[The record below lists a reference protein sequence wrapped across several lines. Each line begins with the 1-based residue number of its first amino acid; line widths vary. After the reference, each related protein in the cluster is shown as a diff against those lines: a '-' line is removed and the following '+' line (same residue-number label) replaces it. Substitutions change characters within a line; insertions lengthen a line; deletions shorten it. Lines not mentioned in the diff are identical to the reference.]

1 MVVEFVFVRGAR
13 AGTTARFE
21 RAVIT
26 IGRHPTNDLQL
37 DPEQDIDASSRHAE
51 VRVDGAQVVLV
62 DLGSTNGTYLNG
74 IKLDAPRPLQTGD
87 MVEFGAGGPKATIQ
101 VGDATV
107 GQVGSTRDQ
116 RAPAPAKNTEL
127 RIAEAVRR
135 QTGSLRKMI
144 LGLAVL
150 LVVGGTLAVSLTLRA
165 ARASRNQVAQLLAAN
180 DSLARSLTARLE
192 QTGVADA
199 ALQEARAEMD
209 RLTGELREK
218 SAAGG
223 NVTSLAARIRERQ
236 QRTASFAR
244 TDYSAILAA
253 NKPAVVF
260 IAVEMP
266 DGTTSSGTGFNIL
279 PTGLVVTNRHV
290 VQSREGARARRVAVA
305 FEGTRGEWRM
315 AEIETVSP
323 TDEIAT
329 LRLTSPGPYP
339 VVNGIARDSEG
350 VKLGDP
356 VAILGFP
363 LGTATAGNEGSID
376 NLRPVATLGIGTVA
390 KTLPEN
396 IQLDAYAAQGS
407 SGSPVFDARGLVVGV
422 LFGAAAESNGRIIYT
437 VPSARLAGLLTGDAA
452 AALR

>member
-1 MVVEFVFVRGAR
+1 MVVEFAFSRGAQ

-21 RAVIT
+21 RSVIT
-26 IGRHPTNDLQL
+26 IGRHPTNDLAF
-37 DPEQDIDASSRHAE
+37 DPERDLDASSRHAE
-51 VRVDGAQVVLV
+51 VRVEGDQVLLV
-62 DLGSTNGTYLNG
+62 DIGSTNGTYLNG
-74 IKLDAPRPLQTGD
+74 IKLEGPRALHTGD
-87 MVEFGAGGPKATIQ
+87 VVEFGAGGPKATVQI
-101 VGDATV
+101 GDATV
-107 GQVGSTRDQ
+107 GRIGSTRNQ
-116 RAPAPAKNTEL
+116 RAAPAKNTEL
-127 RIAEAVRR
+127 RIAEAVRA

-144 LGLAVL
+144 VGLAVVL
-150 LVVGGTLAVSLTLRA
+150 IVGGSIAVSLTLRA
-165 ARASRNQVAQLLAAN
+165 AKASRNQVAQLLAAN
-180 DSLARSLTARLE
+180 DSLARSLTARLA

-209 RLTGELREK
+209 RLTGELRTR
-218 SAAGG
+218 SASGD

-290 VQSREGARARRVAVA
+290 VQSRDGVRARRVAVA

-323 TDEIAT
+323 TDELAT
-329 LRLTSPGPYP
+329 LRLTAPGPYP

-376 NLRPVATLGIGTVA
+376 NLRPVATLGIGTVS

-437 VPSARLAGLLTGDAA
+437 VPSARLSGLLTGDAA

>member
-1 MVVEFVFVRGAR
+1 MVVEFAFSRGSL
-13 AGTTARFE
+13 AGTTVRFE

-26 IGRHPTNDLQL
+26 IGRHPTNDLPF
-37 DPEQDIDASSRHAE
+37 DPEHDLDASSRHAE
-51 VRVDGAQVVLV
+51 VRVEGDRVLLV
-62 DLGSTNGTYLNG
+62 DVGSTNGTYHNG
-74 IKLDAPRPLQTGD
+74 IRLDAPRALETGD
-87 MVEFGAGGPKATIQ
+87 VVEFGAGGPKATIQ

-107 GQVGSTRDQ
+107 GKVGSTRDQ
-116 RAPAPAKNTEL
+116 RAAPPKNTEL
-127 RIAEAVRR
+127 RIAEAVRA

-144 LGLAVL
+144 VGLAVL
-150 LVVGGTLAVSLTLRA
+150 LVVGGSLAVSLTLRA
-165 ARASRNQVAQLLAAN
+165 AKASRNQVAQLLAAN
-180 DSLARSLTARLE
+180 DSLARSLTARLT
-192 QTGVADA
+192 QTGMADA

-209 RLTGELREK
+209 RLTGELRAK
-218 SAAGG
+218 SASGD
-223 NVTSLAARIRERQ
+223 NVTSLAARLRERQ
-236 QRTASFAR
+236 QRTATFAR

-266 DGTTSSGTGFNIL
+266 DGSASSGTGFNIL
-279 PTGLVVTNRHV
+279 PTGLIVTNRHV
-290 VQSREGARARRVAVA
+290 VQSREGTRARRVAVA

-315 AEIETVSP
+315 AEIETVST
-323 TDEIAT
+323 TDELAT

-339 VVNGIARDSEG
+339 VVNGVARDSEG

-376 NLRPVATLGIGTVA
+376 NLRPVATLGIGTVS

-437 VPSARLAGLLTGDAA
+437 VPSARLAGLLTGDGA

>member
-1 MVVEFVFVRGAR
+1 MVVEFAFSRGAQ

-21 RAVIT
+21 RSVIT
-26 IGRHPTNDLQL
+26 IGRHPTNDLAF
-37 DPEQDIDASSRHAE
+37 DPERDLDASSRHAE
-51 VRVDGAQVVLV
+51 VRVEGDQVLLV
-62 DLGSTNGTYLNG
+62 DIGSTNGTYLNG
-74 IKLDAPRPLQTGD
+74 IKLEGPRALHTGD
-87 MVEFGAGGPKATIQ
+87 VVEFGAGGPKATVQI
-101 VGDATV
+101 GDATV
-107 GQVGSTRDQ
+107 GRIGSTRDQ
-116 RAPAPAKNTEL
+116 RAAPAKNTEL
-127 RIAEAVRR
+127 RIAEAVRA

-144 LGLAVL
+144 VGLAVVL
-150 LVVGGTLAVSLTLRA
+150 IVGGSIAVSLTLRA
-165 ARASRNQVAQLLAAN
+165 AKASRNQVAQLLAAN
-180 DSLARSLTARLE
+180 DSLARSLTARLA

-209 RLTGELREK
+209 RLTGELRTR
-218 SAAGG
+218 SASGD

-290 VQSREGARARRVAVA
+290 VQSRDGVRARRVAVA

-323 TDEIAT
+323 TDELAT
-329 LRLTSPGPYP
+329 LRLTAPGPYP

-376 NLRPVATLGIGTVA
+376 NLRPVATLGIGTVS

-437 VPSARLAGLLTGDAA
+437 VPSARLSGLLTGDAA

>member
-1 MVVEFVFVRGAR
+1 MVVAFAFSRGAL

-26 IGRHPTNDLQL
+26 IGRHPTNDLAF
-37 DPEQDIDASSRHAE
+37 DPERDLDASSRHAE
-51 VRVDGAQVVLV
+51 VRIEGDQVLLV
-62 DLGSTNGTYLNG
+62 DIGSTNGTYLNG
-74 IKLDAPRPLQTGD
+74 IKLDGSRALHTGD
-87 MVEFGAGGPKATIQ
+87 VVEFGAGGPKATVQI
-101 VGDATV
+101 GDATV
-107 GQVGSTRDQ
+107 GRIGSTRDQ
-116 RAPAPAKNTEL
+116 RAAPAKNTEL
-127 RIAEAVRR
+127 RIAEAVRA
-135 QTGSLRKMI
+135 QTGSLRKMM
-144 LGLAVL
+144 LALAVV
-150 LVVGGTLAVSLTLRA
+150 LVVGGTIAVSLTLRA
-165 ARASRNQVAQLLAAN
+165 AKASRNQVAQLLAAN
-180 DSLARSLTARLE
+180 DSLARSLTARLA

-199 ALQEARAEMD
+199 ALAEARAEMD
-209 RLTGELREK
+209 RLTGELRTR
-218 SAAGG
+218 SASGA

-290 VQSREGARARRVAVA
+290 VQSRDGVRARRVAVA

-323 TDEIAT
+323 TDELAT
-329 LRLTSPGPYP
+329 LRLTAPGPYP
-339 VVNGIARDSEG
+339 VVNGVARDSEG

-363 LGTATAGNEGSID
+363 LGTSTAGNEGSID

-422 LFGAAAESNGRIIYT
+422 LFGAAAESNGRIIYA
-437 VPSARLAGLLTGDAA
+437 VPSARLAGLLTGDGA